1 MLQENTDELMQQY
14 IDSLSDKE
22 RKAYMIAKE
31 HLATS
36 FDLEKSNG
44 YLKWTRA
51 KTIDSNN

>member
-44 YLKWTRA
+44 YLKWKRA